1 MPATVRPAL
10 RRLRLLQ
17 RAVAPAGCA
26 PAQGQQVVA
35 EVETADAWAF
45 EALAQGRLDPATVDP
60 ALLRRLMQPEP
71 DGPTEVERIM
81 AGLP

>member
-1 MPATVRPAL
+1 M
-10 RRLRLLQ
+10 
-17 RAVAPAGCA
+17 
-26 PAQGQQVVA
+26 
-35 EVETADAWAF
+35 
-45 EALAQGRLDPATVDP
+45 EALVQSTVGRLDPATVDP